1 MKIKL
6 INVTGTCDKDRNQT
20 HNLPN
25 TGRML
30 YPIQS
35 YDEHSLKPCSPWVL
49 IPQWIECLP
58 CVQEVMGSIPV
69 GTKFFFSLPHVHVML
84 IGLLFTILLLS
95 VIPNVWPVKTFSSIL
110 FICILL
116 FMFRRVFQPLNVV
129 DKQYLH
135 IIIKVNLILS

>member
-1 MKIKL
+1 MWHEHATKTGIKPTTSRTL
-6 INVTGTCDKDRNQT
+6 GGCSILYIWKQFKTLLPMSSRSSVDRVPA
-20 HNLPN
+20 L
-25 TGRML
+25 
-30 YPIQS
+30 
-35 YDEHSLKPCSPWVL
+35 CSGGHGFDSCRGL
-49 IPQWIECLP
+49 N
-58 CVQEVMGSIPV
+58 
-69 GTKFFFSLPHVHVML
+69 FFSLPHVHVML
-84 IGLLFTILLLS
+84 ISLLFRILLLS